1 EPGGWTSR
9 TAMRDVLRWP
19 PGQLSAEAAIPAVG
33 KHAKR
38 LAAAAERMQ
47 AV

>member
-1 EPGGWTSR
+1 
-9 TAMRDVLRWP
+9 MRDVLRWRR
-19 PGQLSAEAAIPAVG
+19 GQLSAEAALPAVG
-33 KHAKR
+33 KHATR

>member
-1 EPGGWTSR
+1 RREP
-9 TAMRDVLRWP
+9 AMRDVLRWRR
-19 PGQLSAEAAIPAVG
+19 GQLSAEAAIPAVG
-33 KHAKR
+33 KR